1 MNPEPSLENDSSG
14 RHSSRSSSIEKCE
27 IIFYECNI
35 CNQRFYKNYELTYHY
50 MMVHKRLRYKCE
62 CCNYETDGKRN
73 LQVHFKRIHM
83 NNYDYTC
90 PQQGCN
96 WAFKVQMDLKN
107 HIKRIHSNKQK
118 KSNSADSGLSLE
130 NNPCG
135 EHSSKNGNNAIYR
148 RAPKLCQI
156 CNQRFGKSHEMI
168 YHFMNVHGRQL
179 YSCNRCIYETNHKSN
194 YRLHIM
200 RMHENNYDYKCLES
214 GCERKFKMQ
223 MDLKRHVRDIHFNKQ
238 EKSNSADSG
247 LSLQNNSC
255 GEHSSKS
262 GNNEIYKKDS
272 EQC

>member
-1 MNPEPSLENDSSG
+1 
-14 RHSSRSSSIEKCE
+14 
-27 IIFYECNI
+27 
-35 CNQRFYKNYELTYHY
+35 
-50 MMVHKRLRYKCE
+50 
-62 CCNYETDGKRN
+62 
-73 LQVHFKRIHM
+73 M

-223 MDLKRHVRDIHFNKQ
+223 MDLKRHALRLATVTQLTEVIGAPSRTNDVVGR
-238 EKSNSADSG
+238 ESSTSDPRKSLSG
-247 LSLQNNSC
+247 LN
-255 GEHSSKS
+255 KS
-262 GNNEIYKKDS
+262 RGTRENPAFVDKD
-272 EQC
+272 EE